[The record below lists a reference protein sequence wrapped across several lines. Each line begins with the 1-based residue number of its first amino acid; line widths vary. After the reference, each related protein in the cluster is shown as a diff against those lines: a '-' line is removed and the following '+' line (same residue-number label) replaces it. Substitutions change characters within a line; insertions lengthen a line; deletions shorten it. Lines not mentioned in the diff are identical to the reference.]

1 MFPFRAKKKYRPFPT
16 ALKFR
21 HPLPSRTK
29 HPLRL
34 NCIEMG
40 ILINYL
46 DHVTCSCTVNLA
58 CALFAACVGVVQWVQ
73 SRLRLVVVGRLGL
86 RRKSVV
92 MEINCFRYSLPCGG
106 FSSSPLFTLLSV
118 SSSFLCV
125 VLLLKPI
132 YILVWRNV
140 P

>member
-1 MFPFRAKKKYRPFPT
+1 MFPFRPKKKYRPFPT

-92 MEINCFRYSLPCGG
+92 MERNCFRYSLPCGG
-106 FSSSPLFTLLSV
+106 FSSLSAIH
-118 SSSFLCV
+118 SFVCFV
-125 VLLLKPI
+125 FVFWCTAKTN
-132 YILVWRNV
+132 ILVWRNV